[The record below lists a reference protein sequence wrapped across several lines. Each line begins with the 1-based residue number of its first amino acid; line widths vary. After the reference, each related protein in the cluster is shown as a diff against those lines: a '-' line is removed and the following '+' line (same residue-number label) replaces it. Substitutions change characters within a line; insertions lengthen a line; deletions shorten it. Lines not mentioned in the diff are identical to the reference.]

1 MFHLTEWTMTKQ
13 SQKYNGYVCS
23 PYLHDHDSIE
33 QKDIWIES
41 RNIGRMYF
49 VTATFSDNSQPYFS
63 HATNHYILGEFKN
76 HKKIVSDVS
85 KNLFS
90 KPSFIFSVDNIL
102 FQRQTTGKP
111 NFISIYYLEYGDSHE
126 DLTYV
131 ATHVA
136 RRDKVGYSGFG
147 HIDLFS
153 NVAPKYTFPYSNNIV
168 IMEVSSEKS
177 HQSDNKYC
185 EQTRLEICRKGVVM
199 NNLVSFSILEKLK

>member
-1 MFHLTEWTMTKQ
+1 MTQRHKF
-13 SQKYNGYVCS
+13 NGYICS
-23 PYLHDHDSIE
+23 PYLHDHNSIE
-33 QKDIWIES
+33 QKDLWVKS
-41 RNIGRMYF
+41 KNIGEMYF

-63 HATNHYILGEFKN
+63 YATNHYILAQFKN
-76 HKKIVSDVS
+76 HKKIVTDIC
-85 KNLFS
+85 KNLMDN
-90 KPSFIFSVDNIL
+90 PSFIFKMDNIL
-102 FQRQTTGKP
+102 FERQTTGKP
-111 NFISIYYLEYGDSHE
+111 NFISIYYLEYGDSHD

-147 HIDLFS
+147 HIELFS
-153 NVAPKYTFPYSNNIV
+153 SVAPKFTFPYSDNIV
-168 IMEVSSEKS
+168 IMEVSSDKS